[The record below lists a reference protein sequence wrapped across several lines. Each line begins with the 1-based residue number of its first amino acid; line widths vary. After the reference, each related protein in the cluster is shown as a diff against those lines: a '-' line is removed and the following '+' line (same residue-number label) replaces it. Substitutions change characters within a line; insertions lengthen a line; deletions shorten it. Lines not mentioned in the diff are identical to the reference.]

1 MKWRAGAASPPEP
14 ADEDT
19 TVSEET
25 LRAIHAAESA
35 EADLVQTRLDAP
47 GIAEPGEKLR
57 QENRHNGFYLLIRQA
72 LGSN

>member
-1 MKWRAGAASPPEP
+1 MKWRKGAAPPP
-14 ADEDT
+14 DQVDEDT

-35 EADLVQTRLDAP
+35 EAELVQLRHDAP